1 MATPDIPRSAAS
13 LFPPSGAAARVREPG
28 ELVAAVPVLLGF
40 HPRESLV
47 LVATGGG
54 SGRRLGLTLR
64 VDLPPPEH
72 VRDHAACA
80 AEHLLL
86 DAPAGAAVIVVAG
99 AAAPHTELVGHVV
112 QALEGHQVRAHTV
125 LWAESTSEGARWSC
139 YDTCGCAGVVPD
151 FSTTAFAA
159 AAVTAGQVVRADR
172 RELEQ
177 LVAPADPGRI
187 RRRESLLIQ
196 ATDEA
201 LARPDPATGGPEA
214 ATVDAAVVDA
224 AVADAAAG
232 RLVLDDARAV
242 ALAGALA
249 VPAIRDAAL
258 LRCIGPAAVAAE
270 QLWITLVREL
280 PDPEA
285 AEPAVLLAVSA
296 LLRGDGALANI
307 ALDRAERAW
316 PGHRLTAIVRAGLL
330 GMRPEQI
337 RELLRGCEGQ
347 VGAAV
352 RRERPTRRGRS

>member
-1 MATPDIPRSAAS
+1 MATPDIPRSASPLSSPFGPAV
-13 LFPPSGAAARVREPG
+13 RVREPG

-72 VRDHAACA
+72 VRDHAVST

-86 DAPAGAAVIVVAG
+86 DTPAGAAVVVVAA
-99 AAAPHTELVGHVV
+99 AAAPHVELVGHVV
-112 QALEGHQVRAHTV
+112 EALERHQVRAHTV

-139 YDTCGCAGVVPD
+139 YDTCECTGVVPD
-151 FSTTAFAA
+151 FSTTTFAA
-159 AAVTAGQVVRADR
+159 AAVTAGQVVWGDR
-172 RELEQ
+172 RELEA
-177 LVAPADPGRI
+177 LVAPADQERI
-187 RRRESLLIQ
+187 RRREALLIQ

-201 LARPDPATGGPEA
+201 LARPDPGA
-214 ATVDAAVVDA
+214 AFDAAVVDA

-232 RLVLDDARAV
+232 RLMLDDARIV

-258 LRCIGPAAVAAE
+258 LQCIGPAAVAAE
-270 QLWITLVREL
+270 QLWTALVRET

-285 AEPAVLLAVSA
+285 AEPAVLLAMSA
-296 LLRGDGALANI
+296 LMRGDGALANI
-307 ALDRAERAW
+307 ALDRAEHAW
-316 PGHRLTAIVRAGLL
+316 PGHRLAAIVRSGLL

-337 RELLRGCEGQ
+337 RELLRDCEGQ
-347 VGAAV
+347 VGGAAV
-352 RRERPTRRGRS
+352 RRKRPLRRSRS

>member
-1 MATPDIPRSAAS
+1 MAAI
-13 LFPPSGAAARVREPG
+13 
-28 ELVAAVPVLLGF
+28 PVLLGF

-47 LVATGGG
+47 LVATGGR

-86 DAPAGAAVIVVAG
+86 DTPTGAAVVVIAA
-99 AAAPHTELVGHVV
+99 AAAPHAELVGHVI
-112 QALEGHQVRAHTV
+112 QTLERHQVRAHTV

-139 YDTCGCAGVVPD
+139 YDTCECTGVVPD
-151 FSTTAFAA
+151 FSTTTFAA
-159 AAVTAGQVVRADR
+159 AAVTAGQVVWADR
-172 RELEQ
+172 RELEA
-177 LVAPADPGRI
+177 LVAPADVERI
-187 RRRESLLIQ
+187 RRREALLIE

-201 LARPDPATGGPEA
+201 LARPDPG

-224 AVADAAAG
+224 AIADAAAD
-232 RLVLDDARAV
+232 RLVLDDARIV
-242 ALAGALA
+242 ALAAALA

-258 LRCIGPAAVAAE
+258 LQCIGPAAVAAE
-270 QLWITLVREL
+270 QLWTALVRET

-296 LLRGDGALANI
+296 LMRGDGALANI
-307 ALDRAERAW
+307 ALDRAEHAW
-316 PGHRLTAIVRAGLL
+316 PGHRLAAIVRSGLL

-337 RELLRGCEGQ
+337 RELLRDCEGQ
-347 VGAAV
+347 VGGAV
-352 RRERPTRRGRS
+352 RRERLLRRGRS

>member
-1 MATPDIPRSAAS
+1 MATPDIPRSVSPLPS
-13 LFPPSGAAARVREPG
+13 LSGPPVRVREPG

-80 AEHLLL
+80 VEHLLL
-86 DAPAGAAVIVVAG
+86 DTPAGAAVVVVAA
-99 AAAPHTELVGHVV
+99 AAAPHVELVGQVV
-112 QALEGHQVRAHTV
+112 QALERHQVRAHTV
-125 LWAESTSEGARWSC
+125 LWTESTSEGARWSC
-139 YDTCGCAGVVPD
+139 YDACECTGVVPD
-151 FSTTAFAA
+151 FSTTTFAA
-159 AAVTAGQVVRADR
+159 AAVTAGQVVWADR
-172 RELEQ
+172 RELEA
-177 LVAPADPGRI
+177 LVAPADPERI
-187 RRRESLLIQ
+187 RRREALLIQ

-201 LARPDPATGGPEA
+201 LARPDPGA
-214 ATVDAAVVDA
+214 AVDAAVVDA
-224 AVADAAAG
+224 AVADAAAD
-232 RLVLDDARAV
+232 RLVLDDARVV

-258 LRCIGPAAVAAE
+258 LQCIGPAAVAAE
-270 QLWITLVREL
+270 QLWTALVRET

-296 LLRGDGALANI
+296 LMRGDGALANI
-307 ALDRAERAW
+307 ALDRAEHAW
-316 PGHRLTAIVRAGLL
+316 PGHRLAAIVRSGLL

-337 RELLRGCEGQ
+337 KGLLRDCEGQ
-347 VGAAV
+347 VGGAAV
-352 RRERPTRRGRS
+352 RRKRPLRRDRS

>member
-1 MATPDIPRSAAS
+1 MATPDIPRSAS
-13 LFPPSGAAARVREPG
+13 PLPSPSGPPVRVREPG

-64 VDLPPPEH
+64 VDLPPPED
-72 VRDHAACA
+72 VRDHAVCA

-86 DAPAGAAVIVVAG
+86 DTPAGAAVVVVAA
-99 AAAPHTELVGHVV
+99 AAAPHVELVRQVV
-112 QALEGHQVRAHTV
+112 QELERHQVRAHTV

-139 YDTCGCAGVVPD
+139 YDTCECTGVVPD
-151 FSTTAFAA
+151 FSTTTFAA
-159 AAVTAGQVVRADR
+159 AAVTAGQVVWADR
-172 RELEQ
+172 RELEA
-177 LVAPADPGRI
+177 LVAPADPERI
-187 RRRESLLIQ
+187 RRREALLIQ

-201 LARPDPATGGPEA
+201 LARPDPSA
-214 ATVDAAVVDA
+214 AVTAAVDAAVVDA

-232 RLVLDDARAV
+232 RLVLDDARIV

-258 LRCIGPAAVAAE
+258 LQCIGPAAVAAE
-270 QLWITLVREL
+270 QLWTALVRET

-296 LLRGDGALANI
+296 LMRGDGALANI
-307 ALDRAERAW
+307 ALDRAEHAW
-316 PGHRLTAIVRAGLL
+316 PGHRLAAIVRSGLL

-337 RELLRGCEGQ
+337 RGLLRDCEGQ
-347 VGAAV
+347 VGGAAF
-352 RRERPTRRGRS
+352 RRRRPLRRGRS